1 MGLLPIHR
9 IILLCFCS
17 SSLLLPPPVSSDSR
31 ILPNKPLTVG
41 STLTSDDGNF
51 ALGFFSPSNPDKKH
65 YYYVGIWY
73 ANIPKDNVVWV
84 ANRGTPIIT
93 DPSSATLALTNTSDL
108 VLSSADGQT
117 LWMANTSAA
126 AAASEPETTAGEAT
140 LDNTGN
146 FILWSSQGAVLW
158 QSFDYPADTLL
169 PGMKFRVTHRRHALQ
184 QLVSWKGP
192 QDPAPGSFSYGADPD
207 ELLQRFVRNGSRPY
221 WRSPVLNSY
230 LVARSY
236 IGILKSTIYLTI
248 SKYDDGEVYMSFGVT
263 AGSSSSTA
271 TKIKMD
277 YSGKI
282 EILTWNANSLEWYV
296 LLAEPMHEC
305 STYGYCGPFGY
316 CDNTELNATCK
327 CLDSFEP
334 ISNEGRSNGSF
345 TEGCRRKETLRCGEE
360 DTSFLTLADMK
371 IPDEFVHVKNRSFD
385 ECTAECASNCSCTG
399 YAYAN
404 FATTAITGDD
414 TRCLLWMGDL
424 IDTMKSNGEGENLY
438 LRVNRSSGIIFAP
451 ISFFTHAASEHE

>member
-1 MGLLPIHR
+1 
-9 IILLCFCS
+9 
-17 SSLLLPPPVSSDSR
+17 
-31 ILPNKPLTVG
+31 
-41 STLTSDDGNF
+41 
-51 ALGFFSPSNPDKKH
+51 
-65 YYYVGIWY
+65 
-73 ANIPKDNVVWV
+73 
-84 ANRGTPIIT
+84 
-93 DPSSATLALTNTSDL
+93 
-108 VLSSADGQT
+108 
-117 LWMANTSAA
+117 
-126 AAASEPETTAGEAT
+126 
-140 LDNTGN
+140 
-146 FILWSSQGAVLW
+146 
-158 QSFDYPADTLL
+158 
-169 PGMKFRVTHRRHALQ
+169 
-184 QLVSWKGP
+184 
-192 QDPAPGSFSYGADPD
+192 
-207 ELLQRFVRNGSRPY
+207 
-221 WRSPVLNSY
+221 
-230 LVARSY
+230 
-236 IGILKSTIYLTI
+236 
-248 SKYDDGEVYMSFGVT
+248 
-263 AGSSSSTA
+263 
-271 TKIKMD
+271 
-277 YSGKI
+277 
-282 EILTWNANSLEWYV
+282 LEWYV